1 MKASKSL
8 LLVTGLLS
16 FVEAQDLYSIL
27 VSDAASVYSEVTSI
41 LVSAASATATTTSD
55 SQSAATLT
63 SPSSESA
70 TSSDSYDSASSSSS
84 EYSSS
89 TSSSPTASS
98 TLSSTSSSRLSQ
110 TSSTITAATT
120 KSIPSTLATSS
131 VLGSTAE
138 TSTPSVSS
146 SKSSHDHNLAIIL
159 GTVLGALALGL
170 LILAL
175 LLCWKRRRA
184 SSPRHRGLFP
194 DDDEVESWRLNR
206 QSDPIGNSSMTAS
219 HQRLSAAGAAPL
231 MSEHPA
237 FRNYDGENE
246 NPFIPVPPPPRRTAP
261 NSRAG
266 LTDGTFPGED
276 PFLNEKEVAV
286 GRPTSWRSYASNNRS
301 NEKDLIA
308 AGLAGGAAAAGLNHH
323 NNSHMQK
330 DDELNEKAIEPQ
342 APRQIHRKPI
352 PVNQT
357 NGREPWPY
365 SPVSPVDPA
374 TKAANL
380 AKSTPRDSDDSGRRP
395 SRDAARA
402 NASFNQIYAPSGAE
416 RAHGH
421 MGVAA
426 ELSAA
431 AAGAIGG
438 AALTHHDEHRREKSR
453 SSERGAHSQSPRRPA
468 VMHRNSSDLSTS
480 SSSSNYSHGYS
491 AALPKPATQLQP
503 ESSVAPAPYTS
514 NPQFNPYSAPAI
526 PPKHSRRNSPVG
538 TSAAYTY
545 PNRPANPSPLG
556 NEIRRE
562 PSKQPLQSAGVMA
575 LPSRRPRDNSAS
587 RYSFDHTPYDS
598 YPGGRGEYFPDD
610 STLVSATGGL
620 VGDDRYPHMGV
631 PRRQSGGEFHNV
643 PSQAQSSTPPPLPR
657 DSKVEMWMPTAG
669 DESSWRMSSGM
680 PSGWQRQSPRNSGS
694 HMQGAPGGKRLRA
707 SDLPGREDSPYAR
720 AGLGQAL

>member
-1 MKASKSL
+1 MKASRSL
-8 LLVTGLLS
+8 LLATGLLS
-16 FVEAQDLYSIL
+16 LVEAQNLYSLL
-27 VSDAASVYSEVTSI
+27 VSDAESVYSQVTSI
-41 LVSAASATATTTSD
+41 LSSAASAAATTTSD
-55 SQSAATLT
+55 SQSAAAQT
-63 SPSSESA
+63 SSASASA
-70 TSSDSYDSASSSSS
+70 TSSEDYASASSSSS
-84 EYSSS
+84 QYSSSISSSS
-89 TSSSPTASS
+89 TSSSASS
-98 TLSSTSSSRLSQ
+98 SISSSSLAQ
-110 TSSTITAATT
+110 VSSTITDAAT

-146 SKSSHDHNLAIIL
+146 SRSNHDHNLAIIL

-206 QSDPIGNSSMTAS
+206 QSDPIGTSSMNAS
-219 HQRLSAAGAAPL
+219 NQRFSAAGAAPL

-237 FRNYDGENE
+237 FRNYDGEHE

-266 LTDGTFPGED
+266 LTDGTIPGED

-286 GRPTSWRSYASNNRS
+286 GRPTSWRSYASNNKS
-301 NEKDLIA
+301 NEKELVG
-308 AGLAGGAAAAGLNHH
+308 AGLVGGAVGAGLNHH
-323 NNSHMQK
+323 HNKHAQN
-330 DDELNEKAIEPQ
+330 DDTLNEKSVEPQ

-352 PVNQT
+352 PVNQN
-357 NGREPWPY
+357 NGREPWPF

-374 TKAANL
+374 SEAALL
-380 AKSTPRDSDDSGRRP
+380 AKSAPRSSNESGRRP

-402 NASFNQIYAPSGAE
+402 NASFDQIYAPTGAE
-416 RAHGH
+416 TAHGH
-421 MGVAA
+421 TGVAA

-453 SSERGAHSQSPRRPA
+453 SSERGANGQSARRPA
-468 VMHRNSSDLSTS
+468 MMHRNSSDLSTT

-491 AALPKPATQLQP
+491 EALPKAATLKEP
-503 ESSVAPAPYTS
+503 EFSAAPAPLTS
-514 NPQFNPYSAPAI
+514 GPQSNPYSAPAI

-538 TSAAYTY
+538 TSAAYAY

-556 NEIRRE
+556 NEVRRE
-562 PSKQPLQSAGVMA
+562 PSKQAPHSAGVMA

-598 YPGGRGEYFPDD
+598 YPGGQGEYFPDD

-631 PRRQSGGEFHNV
+631 PRRQSGGEFHNAAT
-643 PSQAQSSTPPPLPR
+643 QAQSSTPPPLPR
-657 DSKVEMWMPTAG
+657 DSKVEMWMPMAS
-669 DESSWRMSSGM
+669 DDSSWRMSSGM

-694 HMQGAPGGKRLRA
+694 HMQGGAGGKRLRA
-707 SDLPGREDSPYAR
+707 SDLPGRDDSPYSR
-720 AGLGQAL
+720 AGLGQAM